1 MSLMVTTCANCRQ
14 QLAVT
19 AADLRIGQ
27 GFVRCGRC
35 DKVFNA
41 LLTLAEGPAGD
52 RPEDAARGTM
62 SVPALDE
69 QEPLPPLPGREDE
82 EDPPFGIDE
91 VEVVETHVTGQFRSL
106 VLEGDHIRPDQ
117 LELQEEAAPAANDA
131 SDEAAGEATGAADG
145 GDADEAAASP
155 DRDEVARD
163 IIRQATSQPIDL
175 LLGEE
180 EQPRPAPTPAIKAP
194 SPPAPAESGFDA
206 DEVIGNPPR
215 VSRLWHV
222 AAVLLLL
229 VLAGQYAH
237 HNRHALVTVPWLTGP
252 LQQVYGIFGMTVEP
266 AWNLAD
272 YEMGQLG
279 GMESTGDARTLVLRA
294 AVAVRKDAPRGQPP
308 PLLRAVLSDR
318 WGNVL
323 ARHELAPRDWLLG
336 AAPGLIEPGQR
347 LDAQLS
353 MPAPEGVAG
362 FTVHPCLPDTT
373 GTLHCTD
380 DARP

>member
-19 AADLRIGQ
+19 AADLRVGQ

-41 LLTLAEGPAGD
+41 LLTLAEGPAGE
-52 RPEDAARGTM
+52 RPEDAARGTL
-62 SVPALDE
+62 SIPALDE

-82 EDPPFGIDE
+82 DQGNSPFGAIDE
-91 VEVVETHVTGQFRSL
+91 VEVVATHVTGQFRSL
-106 VLEGDHIRPDQ
+106 VLEGDRIRADQ
-117 LELQEEAAPAANDA
+117 LAFQEEASRAANDA
-131 SDEAAGEATGAADG
+131 SDEVAGAEGTAAAAG
-145 GDADEAAASP
+145 S
-155 DRDEVARD
+155 DEVARE
-163 IIRQATSQPIDL
+163 IIRRATSQPIDL
-175 LLGEE
+175 LLGED
-180 EQPRPAPTPAIKAP
+180 EQARPAPAPVITGPPPA
-194 SPPAPAESGFDA
+194 APAESEFDA

-215 VSRLWHV
+215 TSRLWHV
-222 AAVLLLL
+222 AAVLLMLL
-229 VLAGQYAH
+229 LAGQYVH
-237 HNRHALVTVPWLTGP
+237 HHRHALVTVPWITGP
-252 LQQVYGIFGMTVEP
+252 LQQVYGLFGRTVEP

-336 AAPGLIEPGQR
+336 DAPGLIEPGQR

-353 MPAPEGVAG
+353 MPAPDGVAG

-373 GTLHCTD
+373 GALHCTD